1 MVNAQICFLGGGNMA
16 RSIIAG
22 LVSDGVSGQSI
33 TVVDHNQEKLDMLN
47 QLFRVNTTQ
56 RVEDALKNADI
67 IMLCV
72 KPQSLKELMFTVKTA
87 LHKQN
92 KPSFISIAAGI
103 TLAQIA
109 HWLVGDYAIVRA
121 MPNTPSLI
129 GCGASALFANEYV
142 SRQQKE
148 MAEQI
153 MRKVGVV
160 TWVDHESL
168 IDVTT
173 AISGSGPAY
182 FFLMMEHMIDVAV
195 SLGLS
200 EKQAALLVTQ
210 TAFGASKMAL
220 ESTQTL
226 SHLRQ
231 NVTSKGG
238 VTAAALKAFSET
250 GFKESIAKAIKENLS
265 RSQELASQFG
275 NALTHDE
282 QKDKV

>member
-33 TVVDHNQEKLDMLN
+33 TVVDRNQEKLDMLN
-47 QLFRVNTTQ
+47 QLFRVKTTQ
-56 RVEDALKNADI
+56 SVEGAVKNADI

-92 KPSFISIAAGI
+92 KPLFISIAAGI
-103 TLAQIA
+103 TLVQIA

-129 GCGASALFANEYV
+129 GCGASALFANNYV

-153 MRKVGVV
+153 MRKVGVI
-160 TWVDHESL
+160 TWVDHENL

-226 SHLRQ
+226 SNLRQ

-275 NALTHDE
+275 NALTHNE